1 MTALPEAYIVKQLI
15 AYLREN
21 MILDFQGDL
30 SLEQLR
36 EFVAGDDSRAAK
48 ALLAKVVEERGVENM
63 LVVLADCLVEQVR
76 GALTDDVIRDQLSAY
91 AES

>member
-1 MTALPEAYIVKQLI
+1 MKQLI

-30 SLEQLR
+30 SVDLLR
-36 EFVAGDDSRAAK
+36 EMLRDDDSREARAV
-48 ALLAKVVEERGVENM
+48 LAKVVEERSVEEL
-63 LVVLADCLVEQVR
+63 LVVLADCLVEPLRASLSDEKVR
-76 GALTDDVIRDQLSAY
+76 EQLRSY